1 MLYSKKISVS
11 ASMRNEV
18 TQRVGNEIE
27 DMKNSAGKNNISK
40 SSAVK
45 SAGAKTAVIS
55 HKAVAIVAACVVA
68 ATEIPLIKNLSEMD
82 SEYTQLM
89 YIGIGRNEDSTSWEY
104 EYDKTDI
111 PGFTNFYE

>member
-18 TQRVGNEIE
+18 IQRVGNEIE

-55 HKAVAIVAACVVA
+55 HKAVAIVAAYVYRHR
-68 ATEIPLIKNLSEMD
+68 S
-82 SEYTQLM
+82 
-89 YIGIGRNEDSTSWEY
+89 
-104 EYDKTDI
+104 
-111 PGFTNFYE
+111 